1 MLALSR
7 ALLVYPLLADPQC
20 TMQGD
25 MVGLG
30 VENWDRDTCRAYVS
44 DLRPAGG
51 LTQTMQPWQTS
62 VEDNPAFSTR
72 ASSFNPSVLRSSYP
86 FGQISDDT
94 QCSRELAASIIAA
107 GRFSVVSFCDAMVQL
122 HKSTGVIG
130 QGPTSEAT
138 LDKLANGASWFEGSG
153 GEKSDA
159 LTNGSIMRVGPIGLL
174 SWRDP

>member
-1 MLALSR
+1 
-7 ALLVYPLLADPQC
+7 
-20 TMQGD
+20 

-94 QCSRELAASIIAA
+94 QCSRELADSIIAA
-107 GRFSVVSFCDAMVQL
+107 GRFSVQSFTDKLVEL
-122 HKSTGVIG
+122 HSTVGVIG
-130 QGPTSEAT
+130 QGPTSRAT
-138 LDKLANGASWFEGSG
+138 LDSLQEGASWFEGSG